1 MADAAGADHPVNAIG
16 TLVKNAV
23 AALRDLVIFAL
34 FVLLL
39 VSPATIKERL
49 ERAGFQKANI
59 AGFEWQAEG
68 LKTAAEQT
76 KSAGQEVEQAS
87 KDYEALVA
95 RLKELEAKVSSPE
108 AKAAVR
114 EIGETATESQAKLA
128 TADKVLKRSL
138 ATQQDIVSQV
148 SPGSVAEAGWVYLGK
163 VSEDKSQWVEGSP
176 KTVQAVA
183 PQSLRGSK
191 LAVRDDVYIRADSGQ
206 SARSSA
212 AIVGVAKVGE
222 SLQVTDVEHSH
233 ARGGGWFVW
242 AKVKRA

>member
-1 MADAAGADHPVNAIG
+1 MADATEAENAVNVFG

-76 KSAGQEVEQAS
+76 KSAGQQVEQAS
-87 KDYEALVA
+87 KEYEALLG
-95 RLKELEAKVSSPE
+95 RLKELETKVTSPE

-114 EIGETATESQAKLA
+114 AINETAVQSKEQLES
-128 TADKVLKRSL
+128 ADKVLKRSL
-138 ATQQDIVSQV
+138 ATQQDIVAQV
-148 SPGSVAEAGWVYLGK
+148 SPGSVAAAGWVYLGK
-163 VSEDKSQWVEGSP
+163 ISEDKSQWIEGSP
-176 KTVQAVA
+176 KTVQAVP
-183 PQSLRGSK
+183 PQDLRGAK
-191 LAVRDDVYIRADSGQ
+191 LAVRDDVYIRADSSQ

-222 SLQVTDVEHSH
+222 TLQVNEVDHSH

-242 AKVKRA
+242 AKVRRA

>member
-1 MADAAGADHPVNAIG
+1 MANAAEAENPVNAIG

-23 AALRDLVIFAL
+23 AAMRDLVIFLL
-34 FVLLL
+34 FLLL
-39 VSPATIKERL
+39 LLSPATIKERL

-76 KSAGQEVEQAS
+76 KSAGQQVEQAS
-87 KDYEALVA
+87 KEYEALLG
-95 RLKELEAKVSSPE
+95 RLKDLETKVTSPE

-114 EIGETATESQAKLA
+114 EIGVTAAASQAQLE

-163 VSEDKSQWVEGSP
+163 VSEDKTQWVEGSP
-176 KTVQAVA
+176 KTVQPVP
-183 PQSLRGSK
+183 PQSLRGAK
-191 LAVRDDVYIRADSGQ
+191 LSVRDDVYIRADSGQ

-212 AIVGVAKVGE
+212 AIVGVAKAGE
-222 SLQVTDVEHSH
+222 TLQVSDVEFSH
-233 ARGGGWFVW
+233 AKGGGWFVW
-242 AKVKRA
+242 TKVKRA